1 MKKKYIWPAPS
12 STDFA
17 LSVVIGIL
25 ELHLLAHA
33 ACSSLP
39 GSPRATRGSCRW
51 DCKLTVTLPEKLL
64 QIQETSSPNT
74 TNPIRPCNEKGAQT
88 RDIKDIYMKDKH
100 RYRTDRE
107 RWLHLAAGSLK
118 YLQKHSKSHWDIT
131 VTSRWYH
138 WWGHLRR
145 HEELQFRH
153 CGCAQ
158 TVRFFQAAPFRS
170 VQCHIS

>member
-1 MKKKYIWPAPS
+1 MYLTCTFSP
-12 STDFA
+12 DFA

-39 GSPRATRGSCRW
+39 GSPRYTEQPGGTAGGTASSDPSW
-51 DCKLTVTLPEKLL
+51 EA
-64 QIQETSSPNT
+64 QETSSPNT

-88 RDIKDIYMKDKH
+88 CDIKDTYVKDKH

-118 YLQKHSKSHWDIT
+118 HLQQHSKSHWDIT

-170 VQCHIS
+170 MQCHIS